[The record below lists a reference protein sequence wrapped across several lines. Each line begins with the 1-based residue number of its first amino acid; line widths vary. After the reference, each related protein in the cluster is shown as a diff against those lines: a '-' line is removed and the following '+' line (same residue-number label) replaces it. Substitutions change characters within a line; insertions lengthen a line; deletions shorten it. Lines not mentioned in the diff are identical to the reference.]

1 MNIDLISLA
10 EPATV
15 AFDDVAIQ
23 LHPDDDVAIAKVSLA
38 AGTILK
44 TSQGSEPC
52 EVSVRQLIPSG
63 HKFAIR
69 SVKEGQPVRRYGQ
82 VIGFATRDIA
92 IGDHVHVHNL
102 AVTHEARDVASLQ
115 SKFDQ
120 DYAFGVDVKP
130 VAFVPEDQRRQFMGY
145 RRADGRAGTRNYV
158 AVIGSVNCSAHTVR
172 KIAHHFTAELLAEF
186 PNVDGVIPIAHGFG
200 CATRVGSEDYILL
213 QRTLAGM
220 AAHVNVGGYV
230 LVGLGCEVNQIS
242 ELVENYHLAAKEAPT
257 LRLRRANHQSP
268 ITNYQSLVPPSL
280 TIQDTGGVRKTTE
293 AGIAMV
299 KELLPLV
306 NQFKREPVPISE
318 LTVALQCGGSD
329 GWSGVTANPALGLA
343 CDEIVRHGGSV
354 VLAETPEVY
363 GAEHLLTRR
372 AVSRKVGEKL
382 IRKIHWWEAHAAKH
396 GVEIDNNPSHG
407 NKAGGLT
414 TIYEKSLGAVAKAGN
429 TPLVDVVDYAE
440 PITQRGFTFMDT
452 PGYDPVGATGQVAGG
467 CNIVVFT
474 TGRGSCF
481 GFKPAPSIKVASNS
495 AMYHRIEEDMDV
507 NAGKVLEGVP
517 MQAVAD
523 ELLNCI
529 VDVASG
535 KPSKSEAQGIGEEEF
550 QPWNLGGIL

>member
-15 AFDDVAIQ
+15 QFDDVAIQ

-38 AGTILK
+38 AGTLLHGVE
-44 TSQGSEPC
+44 TRHGASLQ
-52 EVSVRQLIPSG
+52 VAQLIPSG

-69 SVKEGQPVRRYGQ
+69 AVAQGQPVRRYGQ

-102 AVTHEARDVASLQ
+102 AVTHEARDATALQ

-120 DYAFGVDVKP
+120 DYAFGVDVRP

-172 KIAHHFTAELLAEF
+172 KIAHHFTAELLAGF

-242 ELVENYHLAAKEAPT
+242 ELVENYHLAAKEAPRLINRQSKIENPKST
-257 LRLRRANHQSP
+257 LP
-268 ITNYQSLVPPSL
+268 PPSL

-299 KELLPLV
+299 KELLPIV
-306 NQFKREPVPISE
+306 NHFQREPVPISE
-318 LTVALQCGGSD
+318 LAVALQCGGSD

-372 AVSRKVGEKL
+372 AVSREVGEKL

-467 CNIVVFT
+467 CNLVVFT

-495 AMYHRIEEDMDV
+495 AMYARMEEDMDV

-529 VDVASG
+529 IDVASG
-535 KPSKSEAQGIGEEEF
+535 QPSKSEAQGIGEEEF